1 MKTWAREMK
10 PEKATHCKEIRKI
23 LKEALH
29 DHKDLNLDVESGSK
43 HAKLTDGAYSLAIP
57 SSPSDRKSVKNFE
70 KELTE
75 FIKKLRENR
84 ITHEAHE

>member
-1 MKTWAREMK
+1 MK
-10 PEKATHCKEIRKI
+10 PEKTTHSKEIRKI

-29 DHKDLNLDVESGSK
+29 DNKDLNLYLESGSK
-43 HAKLTDGAYSLAIP
+43 HAKLTGGANHLTIP
-57 SSPSDRKSVKNFE
+57 SSPSDRKRVKNFE

-84 ITHEAHE
+84 ITHGACE

>member
-1 MKTWAREMK
+1 MN
-10 PEKATHCKEIRKI
+10 PEKATHCKEICKI

-29 DHKDLNLDVESGSK
+29 DNKDLNLYLRSGSK
-43 HAKLTDGAYSLAIP
+43 HAKLADGVYSLTIP
-57 SSPSDRKSVKNFE
+57 SSPSDRKSAKNFE

-75 FIKKLRENR
+75 FIKKIRENG

>member
-1 MKTWAREMK
+1 MN
-10 PEKATHCKEIRKI
+10 PEQATHSKEIRKI

-29 DHKDLNLDVESGSK
+29 DNKDLNLYLEPRSK
-43 HAKLTDGAYSLAIP
+43 HAKLTDGAYSLTIP
-57 SSPSDRKSVKNFE
+57 SSLSDRKSVKNFE

-75 FIKKLRENR
+75 FVKKLRENR

>member
-1 MKTWAREMK
+1 MN
-10 PEKATHCKEIRKI
+10 PEKATHSKEIRKI

-29 DHKDLNLDVESGSK
+29 DNKDLNLYLESGSK
-43 HAKLTDGAYSLAIP
+43 HAKLTSGAHPLTIL

-75 FIKKLRENR
+75 FIKKIRENT
-84 ITHEAHE
+84 ITHGACE

>member
-1 MKTWAREMK
+1 MN
-10 PEKATHCKEIRKI
+10 PEKATHSKEIRKI
-23 LKEALH
+23 LKEVVH
-29 DHKDLNLDVESGSK
+29 DNKDLNLYLESGSK
-43 HAKLTDGAYSLAIP
+43 HAKLTGGVHHLTIL

-75 FIKKLRENR
+75 FIEKLRGNK

>member
-1 MKTWAREMK
+1 MN

-29 DHKDLNLDVESGSK
+29 GNKDLNLYVESGSK
-43 HAKLTDGAYSLAIP
+43 HAKLTGGVHHLTIP
-57 SSPSDRKSVKNFE
+57 SSPGDRKSVKNFE

-75 FIKKLRENR
+75 FIKKIRGNR
-84 ITHEAHE
+84 ITHGACE

>member
-1 MKTWAREMK
+1 MNPK
-10 PEKATHCKEIRKI
+10 KATGSKEICKI

-29 DHKDLNLDVESGSK
+29 DNKDLNLYLRSGSK
-43 HAKLTDGAYSLAIP
+43 HAKLTDGAYSLTIP
-57 SSPSDRKSVKNFE
+57 SSPSDRKSTKNFE

-75 FIKKLRENR
+75 FVKKLRENG

>member
-1 MKTWAREMK
+1 MN
-10 PEKATHCKEIRKI
+10 PEKATHCKDIRKI

-29 DHKDLNLDVESGSK
+29 DNKDLKLYLESGGK
-43 HAKLTDGAYSLAIP
+43 HAKLTDGAHSLTIP

-75 FIKKLRENR
+75 FIKKLRGNR
-84 ITHEAHE
+84 ITHGVCE

>member
-1 MKTWAREMK
+1 MN
-10 PEKATHCKEIRKI
+10 PEKATHCKEIQI

-29 DHKDLNLDVESGSK
+29 DNKDLNLYLESGSK
-43 HAKLTDGAYSLAIP
+43 HAKLTSGANHLTIL

-75 FIKKLRENR
+75 FIKKIRGNR
-84 ITHEAHE
+84 ITHGACE

>member
-1 MKTWAREMK
+1 MN

-29 DHKDLNLDVESGSK
+29 DNKDLNLYLGSGGK
-43 HAKLTDGAYSLAIP
+43 YAKLTGGVHHLTIP
-57 SSPSDRKSVKNFE
+57 SSPSDRKSAKNFE

-75 FIKKLRENR
+75 FIKKLRGNK

>member
-1 MKTWAREMK
+1 MK
-10 PEKATHCKEIRKI
+10 PEKATHSKEIRKI

-29 DHKDLNLDVESGSK
+29 DNKDLNLYLESGSK
-43 HAKLTDGAYSLAIP
+43 HAKLTGGGHHLTIP

-75 FIKKLRENR
+75 FVKKLRGNR
-84 ITHEAHE
+84 ITHGACE

>member
-1 MKTWAREMK
+1 MN

-23 LKEALH
+23 LKEVLH
-29 DHKDLNLDVESGSK
+29 GNKDLNLYSESGSK
-43 HAKLTDGAYSLAIP
+43 HAKLTDGAYSLTIP

-75 FIKKLRENR
+75 FVKKLRENR
-84 ITHEAHE
+84 ITHEACE

>member
-1 MKTWAREMK
+1 MK
-10 PEKATHCKEIRKI
+10 PEEATHCKEIRKI

-29 DHKDLNLDVESGSK
+29 DNKDLNLYLEPGSK
-43 HAKLTDGAYSLAIP
+43 HAKPTDGAYHLTIP

-75 FIKKLRENR
+75 FIKRIRENR
-84 ITHEAHE
+84 ITHEVHE

>member
-1 MKTWAREMK
+1 MN
-10 PEKATHCKEIRKI
+10 PEKATHSKGIRKI

-29 DHKDLNLDVESGSK
+29 GNKDLNLYLGSGSK
-43 HAKLTDGAYSLAIP
+43 HAKLTDGVHHLTIL